1 MNLISVVLIAKN
13 EAHIIGDTIKS
24 VLSLTDDIIVVD
36 SGSTDGTQDIVRSLH
51 GRLIETGWDGFGNNK
66 NKGIEAARYD
76 WILSIDSD
84 EMPDEGLLRSLQ
96 TIDLTEPNNV
106 YNIRFKTFLG
116 ARLIR
121 YGEWGKD
128 AHVRLFNRKKVKWNN
143 AKVHEQLVL
152 PDAIKT
158 ITIQGY
164 IMHYTMKDLADYST
178 KMTKYALLNAERYHH
193 QGKRAGWI
201 KRRFSPKFAFFQ
213 NYILRGGFLDG
224 REGYLIARMTAYYT
238 FLKYERLYELCRST
252 NKIMLP

>member
-121 YGEWGKD
+121 YGEWG
-128 AHVRLFNRKKVKWNN
+128 
-143 AKVHEQLVL
+143 
-152 PDAIKT
+152 
-158 ITIQGY
+158 GY
-164 IMHYTMKDLADYST
+164 RI
-178 KMTKYALLNAERYHH
+178 
-193 QGKRAGWI
+193 
-201 KRRFSPKFAFFQ
+201 FP
-213 NYILRGGFLDG
+213 
-224 REGYLIARMTAYYT
+224 
-238 FLKYERLYELCRST
+238 
-252 NKIMLP
+252 